1 MLWIRS
7 KKQKAEEEARAEQ
20 QEQAHA
26 EAIAKNRKID
36 ARAAKREE
44 ASQLGASGTMLE
56 TLQAIYVEQV
66 DQGEMIEESD
76 EHLEDIQY
84 ELEGSGSEQRKE
96 RIAGSDKDK
105 QDKGM
110 LGKFVSGVKGAFG
123 SVGDAYGSVK
133 KSLSG
138 KFGLVLL
145 GTGLWLMNK
154 FSDELFG
161 PKGIMTKV
169 LKWMHDDMMPFFTKI
184 WDKVSGIDW
193 GKIWDGVAGFFKFIG
208 ELFTKISDY

>member
-1 MLWIRS
+1 MLFIKS

-26 EAIAKNRKID
+26 EALAKNRKVD

-76 EHLEDIQY
+76 EHLEDIHA

-96 RIAGSDKDK
+96 RIAGANKDK
-105 QDKGM
+105 RDKGA
-110 LGKFVSGVKGAFG
+110 LGKFASGVKGAFG
-123 SVGDAYGSVK
+123 SVGDA
-133 KSLSG
+133 
-138 KFGLVLL
+138 FGLAKETL
-145 GTGLWLMNK
+145 
-154 FSDELFG
+154 SSLF
-161 PKGIMTKV
+161 
-169 LKWMHDDMMPFFTKI
+169 
-184 WDKVSGIDW
+184 
-193 GKIWDGVAGFFKFIG
+193 FI
-208 ELFTKISDY
+208 